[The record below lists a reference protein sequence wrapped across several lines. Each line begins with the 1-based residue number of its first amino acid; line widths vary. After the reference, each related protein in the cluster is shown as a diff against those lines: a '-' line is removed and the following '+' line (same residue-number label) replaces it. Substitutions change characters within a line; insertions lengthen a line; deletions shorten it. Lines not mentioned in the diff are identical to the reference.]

1 MVDLSVE
8 TFRPFSS
15 IEVEGTPLSQQQQ
28 SQVPHPS
35 SITLKATSHST
46 SGPSYS
52 GFQSVVHQNRKN
64 GGGFS
69 LKVVQAKITHIT
81 GKGRPNFEIQGQS
94 FIEVNE
100 KSANV
105 GYIRTKVQQEFGPEY
120 TVVTADGL
128 EVKDSTGTQGMI
140 MQASVLVVVI
150 AKKLNVITFTF
161 ICRDEVLESEF
172 KEVLCCTR
180 GGSPSTMSQEV

>member
-8 TFRPFSS
+8 TLCPFST

-28 SQVPHPS
+28 AQMPYPS
-35 SITLKATSHST
+35 STTLKATSHSAA
-46 SGPSYS
+46 GPSYS
-52 GFQSVVHQNRKN
+52 GFQSVVHQNRRN

-69 LKVVQAKITHIT
+69 LKVVQARITHIT
-81 GKGRPNFEIQGQS
+81 AKGRPNFEVQGQS

-105 GYIRTKVQQEFGPEY
+105 GYIRTQVQQEFGPEY

-128 EVKDSTGTQGMI
+128 EVKDSTGTQGIIYIYCMI
-140 MQASVLVVVI
+140 VIVL
-150 AKKLNVITFTF
+150 L
-161 ICRDEVLESEF
+161 L
-172 KEVLCCTR
+172 
-180 GGSPSTMSQEV
+180 

>member
-1 MVDLSVE
+1 MHLINTKLIRAQLDPSTLWLRSSDGRAFFPSEQGVVDLSAE
-8 TFRPFSS
+8 TFCPFST

-28 SQVPHPS
+28 QSQMPHPS
-35 SITLKATSHST
+35 SSTLKATSQST

-64 GGGFS
+64 SGGFS

-105 GYIRTKVQQEFGPEY
+105 GYIRTQVQ
-120 TVVTADGL
+120 
-128 EVKDSTGTQGMI
+128 
-140 MQASVLVVVI
+140 
-150 AKKLNVITFTF
+150 
-161 ICRDEVLESEF
+161 
-172 KEVLCCTR
+172 
-180 GGSPSTMSQEV
+180 